1 MSSSSAALAAP
12 CAPLQAGEPLLV
24 AKGISCE
31 RGDKLLFDHYDLTA
45 KSGEIVQLAGPNGAG
60 KTTLLRSICG
70 MFDAQIDHLSWRGIK
85 LSSPLEYADELL
97 YLGHKAAIRP
107 HLTLWENLSWYTCL
121 SQCSDMNKL
130 AEVVAEVGL
139 SGYELELAS
148 SLSAGQKRRIALAR
162 LKLVTCRMWILDEP
176 FASLDADGVKMLCGW
191 IQDFVQQG
199 GSVVYSTHQP
209 VDFANCDSRTLNVG
223 QKSWASNSELESEVE
238 SEVESDSDSL
248 SKEATFEGT
257 T

>member
-1 MSSSSAALAAP
+1 MGNSSAALAAP
-12 CAPLQAGEPLLV
+12 CAPVRAGDPLLD
-24 AKGISCE
+24 ARGITCE
-31 RGDKLLFDHYDLTA
+31 RGDKLLFDRYDLSV

-70 MFDAQIDHLSWRGIK
+70 MFDAEIDTLIWRGIE

-97 YLGHKAAIRP
+97 YLGHMAAIRP

-121 SQCSDMNKL
+121 SQCSDMSKL
-130 AEVVAEVGL
+130 PAVVAEVGL

-162 LKLVTCRMWILDEP
+162 LKLVDCRMWILDEP
-176 FASLDADGVKMLCGW
+176 FASLDSAGVEMLCGW
-191 IQDFVQQG
+191 IQDFVQRG

-209 VDFANCDSRTLNVG
+209 VDFANCESRTLDID
-223 QKSWASNSELESEVE
+223 QKPWGYNSESSSGSKGESF
-238 SEVESDSDSL
+238 SEP
-248 SKEATFEGT
+248 AR
-257 T
+257 